1 MEIHRRGVTA
11 SGARN
16 SENGGARSGG
26 SAPRGTT
33 ASLAVLRARPANP
46 YSADAST
53 SLTDLVLIRSMQLL
67 LILACLWFVSIV
79 FAADEP
85 SRNAAQIPPTQGSSN
100 ASNSKLRRPQVQNS
114 PNLDAEAI
122 QSTRNE
128 INIDDAIQSTRKEIG
143 RIRQRFYTR
152 YGGQDEATAM
162 LRRGLRTFGEQD
174 DDSSLHATAVRF
186 LRSIIEHESSPGSDG
201 AKFVMSFAGY
211 SVTVGRGNHWSQSY
225 PFVMEGIVKPI
236 LEMAPFGIELTVRN
250 AAIGGIPSFPYGW
263 CLSNFL
269 GDDSDSVSWDY
280 GKPGL
285 SPDAAANR
293 IELILQKIITG
304 MNEGNGA
311 SGLESY
317 VRQSLMLPKSP
328 PLFILLDMKGPRLN
342 LLQQYSDL
350 GYLPDSI
357 ALGGRDAVSK
367 ELLSLP
373 ESDRP
378 EGLKEWDVWGA
389 PKGAPGQSPWHPKKK
404 EHELMGWILAIR
416 MLNAV
421 DRALEMMKRDTNWRQ
436 SIPPINALERR
447 VLPRPINDQTKS
459 GAGSMLNGTP
469 FSGDDSKWQMNK
481 VSCRTSFLPTIS
493 GKLESIVESGLAKDD
508 EDMLQARDDSLY
520 DGSWVMDVGKLERDT
535 KIKVQKYGGLGYIDM
550 KTALY
555 GIPSSGTL
563 RIKIPHER
571 HADEGGVSPSAGESA
586 DKYFHSV
593 VLCEVNEKR
602 GDDEC
607 KMTHD
612 LDIKLGGESVPKSD
626 ISQVKGVASYLK
638 KDICIRIGIP
648 AEATILLDG
657 QEPGLL
663 LEITVSGKN
672 VSREN
677 GACSISHVIWENK
690 R

>member
-1 MEIHRRGVTA
+1 
-11 SGARN
+11 
-16 SENGGARSGG
+16 
-26 SAPRGTT
+26 
-33 ASLAVLRARPANP
+33 
-46 YSADAST
+46 
-53 SLTDLVLIRSMQLL
+53 
-67 LILACLWFVSIV
+67 
-79 FAADEP
+79 
-85 SRNAAQIPPTQGSSN
+85 
-100 ASNSKLRRPQVQNS
+100 
-114 PNLDAEAI
+114 
-122 QSTRNE
+122 
-128 INIDDAIQSTRKEIG
+128 
-143 RIRQRFYTR
+143 
-152 YGGQDEATAM
+152 
-162 LRRGLRTFGEQD
+162 
-174 DDSSLHATAVRF
+174 
-186 LRSIIEHESSPGSDG
+186 
-201 AKFVMSFAGY
+201 
-211 SVTVGRGNHWSQSY
+211 
-225 PFVMEGIVKPI
+225 
-236 LEMAPFGIELTVRN
+236 
-250 AAIGGIPSFPYGW
+250 
-263 CLSNFL
+263 
-269 GDDSDSVSWDY
+269 
-280 GKPGL
+280 
-285 SPDAAANR
+285 
-293 IELILQKIITG
+293 
-304 MNEGNGA
+304 
-311 SGLESY
+311 
-317 VRQSLMLPKSP
+317 
-328 PLFILLDMKGPRLN
+328 
-342 LLQQYSDL
+342 
-350 GYLPDSI
+350 
-357 ALGGRDAVSK
+357 
-367 ELLSLP
+367 
-373 ESDRP
+373 
-378 EGLKEWDVWGA
+378 
-389 PKGAPGQSPWHPKKK
+389 
-404 EHELMGWILAIR
+404 
-416 MLNAV
+416 
-421 DRALEMMKRDTNWRQ
+421 
-436 SIPPINALERR
+436 
-447 VLPRPINDQTKS
+447 
-459 GAGSMLNGTP
+459 
-469 FSGDDSKWQMNK
+469 MNK